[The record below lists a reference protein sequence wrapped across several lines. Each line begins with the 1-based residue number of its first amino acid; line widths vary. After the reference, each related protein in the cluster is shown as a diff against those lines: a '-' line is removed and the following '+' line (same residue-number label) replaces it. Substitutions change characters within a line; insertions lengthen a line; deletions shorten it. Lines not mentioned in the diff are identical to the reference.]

1 MQGHAFLWLLIFFV
15 LLGVKHYGKL
25 SIQRARIVWLKTWY
39 QNTEEFNTKA
49 FLASIHAYSWL
60 LDSTRVQAFPKLFT
74 PSKNVNY
81 LYFFLGCYNG
91 WHDDS
96 SSDRSIF
103 SFRGCLQ
110 YKPST
115 KIVFWG
121 AWHLR
126 QWYVYKANLFW
137 LHRREEGQSS
147 KAKSW
152 GKTKFI
158 KS

>member
-1 MQGHAFLWLLIFFV
+1 MPLRNSHFSTSRYVRYSSMSNSIFWYYYWKRFFFGNAAIKGYTGPCIPMV
-15 LLGVKHYGKL
+15 TN
-25 SIQRARIVWLKTWY
+25 IVMITR
-39 QNTEEFNTKA
+39 FNTCP
-49 FLASIHAYSWL
+49 S
-60 LDSTRVQAFPKLFT
+60 FPITFHTKKSKLFI
-74 PSKNVNY
+74 
-81 LYFFLGCYNG
+81 FFLGCYNG

-152 GKTKFI
+152 GKTKLI
-158 KS
+158 KC

>member
-1 MQGHAFLWLLIFFV
+1 MPLRNSHFSTSRYVRYSSMSNSIFWYYYWKRFFFGNAAIKGYTGPCIPMV
-15 LLGVKHYGKL
+15 TN
-25 SIQRARIVWLKTWY
+25 IVMITR
-39 QNTEEFNTKA
+39 FNTCP
-49 FLASIHAYSWL
+49 S
-60 LDSTRVQAFPKLFT
+60 FPITFHTKKSKLFI
-74 PSKNVNY
+74 
-81 LYFFLGCYNG
+81 FFLGCYNG

-152 GKTKFI
+152 GKTKLI